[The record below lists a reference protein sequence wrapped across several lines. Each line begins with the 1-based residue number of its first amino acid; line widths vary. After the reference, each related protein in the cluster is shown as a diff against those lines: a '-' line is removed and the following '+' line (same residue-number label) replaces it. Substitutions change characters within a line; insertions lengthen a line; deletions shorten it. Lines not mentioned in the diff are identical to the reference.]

1 MTEKSCVNLESLIFK
16 TGKITILLEKNA
28 PGNFGKH
35 VSFLIYFDSNL
46 FLSSK
51 ICNSEILDINDKSI
65 LIVYLTIM

>member
-1 MTEKSCVNLESLIFK
+1 MNVESSMFTKGRITTNLLHK
-16 TGKITILLEKNA
+16 KP

-35 VSFLIYFDSNL
+35 VSFLIYFDSYL